1 MKKPIKKREFANLEC
16 IMNPKSVAIIGASDN
31 PDKVGHIIV
40 QNYIDSGY
48 SGKIFPV
55 NINSTGKIMGFKSYK
70 SVLEIHANIDL
81 VVIAVPAQ
89 IVPKVM
95 DECGKAGAKSAVVVS
110 GGFAEVGEI
119 KLQDELEKTALKYS
133 MPVIGPNCLGVMDP
147 RSRNDTLFLPSFK
160 IDRPKIGGVSF
171 ASQSGAVGS
180 SVLDMINNEGF
191 GLARFISYGNAVVV
205 DEVDILNYLMHDK
218 ETKVIVFYLE
228 GVKRGKEFI
237 VIAKRT
243 TRIKPIVVIKGGNT
257 EAGAQAA
264 HSHTAALAGS
274 HEAYEAVFRQ
284 FGFSIAK
291 DIKDLLNFSKIF
303 DTQPLATGNR
313 IAVITN
319 GGGTGVLA
327 TDALYQ
333 NGLVMSTLSKESE
346 ASLRKSMPPI
356 VNIRLPLDMAGDADD
371 KRFSAALEAIESDP
385 NVDAIMAITLF
396 QTPGA
401 DSRVAATMIHY
412 ATQTSKPL
420 VVVSMGGSYTQA
432 HRQMMES
439 AGVPVYDSPGD
450 AARSLAA
457 LINYS
462 KYKKESNGR

>member
-1 MKKPIKKREFANLEC
+1 MKKTNQKTKYADLSS

-31 PDKVGHIIV
+31 PDKVGRIIM

-48 SGKIFPV
+48 SGRLFPI
-55 NINSTGKIMGFKSYK
+55 NINTTGKIMGFKAYK
-70 SVLEIHANIDL
+70 SVLEAKAKIDL
-81 VVIAVPAQ
+81 AVIAVPAQ
-89 IVPKVM
+89 AVPQVM
-95 DECGKAGAKSAVVVS
+95 EECGKAGIKGAVVVS

-119 KLQDELEKTALKYS
+119 KLQDELEKTARKYS
-133 MPVIGPNCLGVMDP
+133 MPVIGPNCLGIMDP
-147 RSRNDTLFLPSFK
+147 RSRNDTLFLPTFK

-180 SVLDMINNEGF
+180 TVLDMINSEGF
-191 GLARFISYGNAVVV
+191 GLARFISYGNATVV

-218 ETKVIVFYLE
+218 ETKVIVFYIE

-237 VIAKRT
+237 EIAKKT
-243 TRIKPIVVIKGGNT
+243 TMIKPIVVIKGGIT
-257 EAGAQAA
+257 EAGVQAA

-274 HEAYEAVFRQ
+274 YEAYEAVFRQ

-291 DIKDLLNFSKIF
+291 DINDLLNFSKIF

-333 NGLVMSTLSKESE
+333 NDLVMATLSKDSI

-371 KRFSAALEAIESDP
+371 KRFSDALEAIENDS

-412 ATQTSKPL
+412 ATQMKKPL

-432 HRQMMES
+432 HKEMMES
-439 AGVPVYDSPGD
+439 AGVPVYASPGD

-462 KYKKESNGR
+462 KYKSESNGR